1 MRLYMGYMVRFWD
14 ANGNL
19 VEVNGETMRLAEDRE
34 KALALVYYL
43 GDEAMD
49 NGAIIAEVGGAQP
62 NIFEL
67 HREGN

>member
-14 ANGNL
+14 ASGNL
-19 VEVNGETMRLAEDRE
+19 VEVNGETMRIAKDRE
-34 KALALVYYL
+34 SALALVHIY
-43 GDEAMD
+43 GDMAMD

-67 HREGN
+67 HREV